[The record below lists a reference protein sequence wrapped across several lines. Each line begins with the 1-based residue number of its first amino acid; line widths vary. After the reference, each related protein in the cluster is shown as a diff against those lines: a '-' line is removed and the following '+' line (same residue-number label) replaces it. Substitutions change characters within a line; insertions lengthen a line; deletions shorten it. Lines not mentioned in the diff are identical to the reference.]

1 MAKTNKTNKRS
12 KFKGDSKIDNRG
24 GHRNGKGN
32 RNKRPD
38 SRGASELPKDAQG
51 RGDEQFKND
60 GTNNVNWYAP
70 TERILNDTATI
81 PFNHAIGN
89 VFNDSIPNVRLVNA
103 IPGIMEVKYI
113 PTIGISTDYSS
124 PINIAAKNIYSTIRH
139 SISGTRK
146 YDASDVM
153 TYLIPITSIFNY
165 WNWCCR
171 LYGIHKY
178 FVLRNRYVPEGIFRA
193 MHVDYD
199 DFVNNLADF
208 RAKLNQIAFR
218 LSNYKLPKDI
228 PLIDRQTL
236 LNEAVFKDGDSD
248 LDQIYFFNPIGHY
261 KYQPVLTQTGGAC
274 QLVPSITELFTY
286 NKPAKV
292 KDLISYF
299 DTLFFDINT
308 DNDFDKIGADI
319 ETAYSDNALMHI
331 AELTEDYMIE
341 PFFSIEMAEQLNNAD
356 IVPIKPFPKDIA
368 TKGFTRKTATDF
380 DIIQD
385 VDRDILYSDPNT
397 WLHSNVDWDKVFYLP
412 TLRLINTSVVNPN
425 PAVVMASTR
434 LKVAI
439 DEVGK
444 IAGCGTE
451 IVTGITIHN
460 ISQEVDDK
468 GKWTTLPQEWSIRS
482 NMVYTLNGV
491 YQHLYSSDA
500 DSGEII
506 DTMTMKY
513 LLEYFSKWEYA
524 PMVYTYDV
532 TPLLNED
539 EDISTFKRSNR
550 VARARF
556 TTLQNLAN
564 FTPISNFKLADLH
577 SVAIMGE
584 FNIPGTIT
592 YKGTK

>member
-1 MAKTNKTNKRS
+1 MAKKTNTKSRS
-12 KFKGDSKIDNRG
+12 KFKGEPDFKSKG
-24 GHRNGKGN
+24 GKFNGKSDRN
-32 RNKRPD
+32 RRSNG
-38 SRGASELPKDAQG
+38 RGANSLPEES
-51 RGDEQFKND
+51 GDKFEKQRNSD
-60 GTNNVNWYAP
+60 RTNSVNWYAP
-70 TERILNDTATI
+70 TERILADTATI

-89 VFNDSIPNVRLVNA
+89 VFDDSISNVRLVNA

-113 PTIGISTDYSS
+113 PTVGVSTDYSS

-139 SISGTRK
+139 EISGTRK

-165 WNWCCR
+165 WAWCCR

-199 DFVNNLADF
+199 DFVNHLADF

-228 PLIDRQTL
+228 PLIDRQML
-236 LNEAVFKDGDSD
+236 LNEAIFADGMSD
-248 LDQIYFFNPIGHY
+248 LDQIYFYNTIGHY
-261 KYQPVLTQTGGAC
+261 KYQPAMTDTGGAC
-274 QLVPSITELFTY
+274 QLIPSITELFTY

-292 KDLISYF
+292 SDLIEYF
-299 DTLFFDINT
+299 DKLFFDINT

-319 ETAYSDNALMHI
+319 ETAYSENALMHI
-331 AELTEDYMIE
+331 AELTEDYNIA
-341 PFFSIEMAEQLNNAD
+341 PIYSLEMNEQLNNAD
-356 IVPIKPFPKDIA
+356 ILPIKPFPKDIT
-368 TKGFTRKTATDF
+368 TKGFNRKTATDF

-385 VDRDILYSDPNT
+385 VNRNILYHDPNAWLKNINTEEEIFDVPTLRILNTKVSDPNP
-397 WLHSNVDWDKVFYLP
+397 S
-412 TLRLINTSVVNPN
+412 I
-425 PAVVMASTR
+425 VMAATR

-439 DEVGK
+439 DEKGR
-444 IAGCGTE
+444 ILGCGSE
-451 IVTGITIHN
+451 IVTGITVHN
-460 ISQEVDDK
+460 MSQDLDTN
-468 GKWTTLPQEWSIRS
+468 GKWYTVPQEWSIKS
-482 NMVYTLNGV
+482 NIVYTINGEFKV
-491 YQHLYSSDA
+491 LYSTDEN
-500 DSGEII
+500 SGEIGNL
-506 DTMTMKY
+506 MGLKY

-524 PMVYTYDV
+524 PMIYTYDV
-532 TPLLNED
+532 TPLLENE
-539 EDISTFKRSNR
+539 ETIAQFKSKHKE
-550 VARARF
+550 ARGRF

-564 FTPISNFKLADLH
+564 FTPISNFKLSDLH